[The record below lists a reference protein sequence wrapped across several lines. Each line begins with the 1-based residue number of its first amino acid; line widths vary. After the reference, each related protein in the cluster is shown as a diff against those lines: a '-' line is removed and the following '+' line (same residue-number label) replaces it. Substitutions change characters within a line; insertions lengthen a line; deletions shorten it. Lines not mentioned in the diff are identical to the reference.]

1 MSPSL
6 LEPDCLQVQ
15 TGPASGKRSLETIK
29 KKKKKKDR
37 MPGENGTQPRGDCGH
52 SGGPELTSGCLR
64 FDMASWVGLLD
75 VIRPVDSKQIHM

>member
-29 KKKKKKDR
+29 KKKKKR
-37 MPGENGTQPRGDCGH
+37 TECLVTMEHSPEGTVATQVAL
-52 SGGPELTSGCLR
+52 S
-64 FDMASWVGLLD
+64 
-75 VIRPVDSKQIHM
+75 

>member
-6 LEPDCLQVQ
+6 LESDCLQVQ

-29 KKKKKKDR
+29 KKKMDR

-64 FDMASWVGLLD
+64 FDVASWVGLLD
-75 VIRPVDSKQIHM
+75 VIRPVNSKQIRM